1 MAAIVYHAP
10 FPLDRRAASASGI
23 RPVRMLDAFR
33 ELDFEVLTVTGSA
46 RERSRR
52 LCALRAR
59 LEGGQSIEFLYSES
73 ATIPT
78 MLTEPRHL
86 PPHPLLDPAL
96 MRLVRRHGVP
106 TALFYRDI
114 YWAFP
119 DYRERVGAAV
129 AGAMSLVYRYD
140 LAWYSHY
147 IDRLYI
153 PSSRMG
159 PHVPGFPAERMAPL
173 PPGCQVVD
181 GAEPC
186 RSSGGLHL
194 LYIGGL
200 GGHYRLEE
208 CLRAVTGV
216 PGASLTIC
224 TRAAQW
230 EAAREQYAPLVEAAD
245 GRIDVVHG
253 SGQELEALY
262 ERADACVLFVEPDPY
277 REFAAPV
284 KLYEY
289 LGHGKP
295 VIASAGTLAAE
306 TVAACGAGWTPPYDA
321 AELAGLL
328 RRLLTAPDAVEEAA
342 GRARQARAEHTWL
355 RRAHT
360 VVEDMRA
367 VRAGELPRA
376 RAPRTGAGQ

>member
-1 MAAIVYHAP
+1 MVAIVYHTP

-33 ELDFEVLTVTGSA
+33 ELGFEVLTVTGSA

-52 LCALRAR
+52 LRALRAR
-59 LEGGQSIEFLYSES
+59 LEGGQSIEFLYSEC

-86 PPHPLLDPAL
+86 PPHPLLDPSL

-106 TALFYRDI
+106 TSLFYRDI
-114 YWAFP
+114 YWVFP

-140 LAWYSHY
+140 LAWYSRY

-153 PSSRMG
+153 PSSRMA

-181 GAEPC
+181 EAAPR
-186 RSSGGLHL
+186 RSAGGLHL

-208 CLRAVTGV
+208 CLRAVAGV

-230 EAAREQYAPLVEAAD
+230 RAAREQYAPLVEAAD

-277 REFAAPV
+277 RGFAAPV

-321 AELAGLL
+321 AELTGLL
-328 RRLLTAPDAVEEAA
+328 RRLLAAPDAVEEAA
-342 GRARQARAEHTWL
+342 GRARQARAEHTWP
-355 RRAHT
+355 RRART

-367 VRAGELPRA
+367 VRSGELPRA
-376 RAPRTGAGQ
+376 RAPRTGTGR